1 MVRVDL
7 DRSELEASSG
17 DRLLDLCDEGALPQL
32 FACRSGSCG
41 VCRVRVLEGG
51 ALLDP
56 AEASETATLEALGM
70 DADERLACQIVVRG
84 KHGHVRLT
92 AAKM

>member
-7 DRSELEASSG
+7 DRSELEVESG
-17 DRLLDLCDEGALPQL
+17 DRLLDLCDAGSVPQL

-41 VCRVRVLEGG
+41 ACRVRVLEGA

-56 AEASETATLEALGM
+56 AEATEIATLQALGM
-70 DADERLACQIVVRG
+70 DADERLACQIVVRAAD
-84 KHGHVRLT
+84 GHVRLT
-92 AAKM
+92 ASKM